1 MPEPMTT
8 KIFVNLPVKNLN
20 KSKAFFEALGYSFN
34 PQFTDEN
41 AASLVIS
48 DDIYAML
55 LTEPFFKTF
64 TKKEI
69 ADASRSTEA
78 MLALSTDTRQA
89 VDDLADKA
97 LAAGGTQAN
106 DPQDHGF
113 MYSRSFYDLDGHH
126 WEVVY
131 MDPSSVQA

>member
-1 MPEPMTT
+1 MAT
-8 KIFVNLPVKNLN
+8 KIFVNLPVKNLD

-69 ADASRSTEA
+69 ADASRSTET
-78 MLALSTDTRQA
+78 MLALSTDTRQE
-89 VDDLADKA
+89 VDELADKA

-126 WEVVY
+126 WEIVY
-131 MDPSSVQA
+131 MDPSSIQS